1 MVYSY
6 ALDVIGF
13 TKSHFDVR
21 IGKDKVVNFHIKFG
35 AVEIGR
41 NQEDIFFEI
50 SAESIRNSILIFNKY
65 LPEII

>member
-13 TKSHFDVR
+13 TKSHFDMR
-21 IGKDKVVNFHIKFG
+21 IGNNKVINFHIKFS
-35 AVEIGR
+35 AVETSR

-50 SAESIRNSILIFNKY
+50 DSESIRNSILKFKKIS
-65 LPEII
+65 P